1 VTSVAA
7 TERRLVISEKYF
19 QVTADLLA
27 RLRDLRASRPTD
39 DIERAHD
46 AFLLD
51 PGLGP
56 PTYLAADGRILWD
69 DDMWG
74 VEPTRGEAYAAIVVG
89 ARKTGLR
96 DLLKLLPP
104 RPPGTPNCG
113 ECNGGGRFTVG
124 GPSSGEEQPSSLLC
138 PACRG
143 IGWRSAH

>member
-1 VTSVAA
+1 VNAVS
-7 TERRLVISEKYF
+7 ERRLVISEKYF
-19 QVTADLLA
+19 EVPDDLLA
-27 RLRDLRASRPTD
+27 RLQNLRAGRSAD

-51 PGLGP
+51 PGVGP

-104 RPPGTPNCG
+104 RPPSAASCRD
-113 ECNGGGRFTVG
+113 CNGSGRFKVG
-124 GPSSGEEQPSSLLC
+124 GASPGDEQPSSLLC

-143 IGWRSAH
+143 IGWRPAH

>member
-1 VTSVAA
+1 MS
-7 TERRLVISEKYF
+7 LVISEKYF
-19 QVTADLLA
+19 AVPDDLLA
-27 RLRDLRASRPTD
+27 RLQNLRAGRPAD
-39 DIERAHD
+39 DIESAHD

-69 DDMWG
+69 DDQWG
-74 VEPTRGEAYAAIVVG
+74 IEPTRGEAYAAIVVG

-104 RPPGTPNCG
+104 RPPGAPDCR
-113 ECNGGGRFTVG
+113 ECKGTGRFTVG
-124 GPSSGEEQPSSLLC
+124 GPARGEEQPSSLLC

-143 IGWRSAH
+143 IGWRAAH

>member
-1 VTSVAA
+1 M
-7 TERRLVISEKYF
+7 ISDRYF
-19 QVTADLLA
+19 VVPADLLA
-27 RLRDLRASRPTD
+27 RLQDLRASRSPD
-39 DIERAHD
+39 DIERTHD

-74 VEPTRGEAYAAIVVG
+74 IEPTRGEAYAAIVVG

-104 RPPGTPNCG
+104 RPPSATNCPDCKGT
-113 ECNGGGRFTVG
+113 GRFTVG
-124 GPSSGEEQPSSLLC
+124 GATRGEEQPSSLLC
-138 PACRG
+138 SACRG
-143 IGWRSAH
+143 IGWRASH

>member
-1 VTSVAA
+1 VNAIS
-7 TERRLVISEKYF
+7 ERRLVISEKYF
-19 QVTADLLA
+19 EVPADLLA
-27 RLRDLRASRPTD
+27 RLQDLRAGRAAD
-39 DIERAHD
+39 DIERQYD

-56 PTYLAADGRILWD
+56 PTYLAADGRVLWD

-89 ARKTGLR
+89 ARKTGVR

-104 RPPGTPNCG
+104 RPTSAQTCRDCKGS
-113 ECNGGGRFTVG
+113 GRFAVG
-124 GPSSGEEQPSSLLC
+124 GATRGEEQPSSLLC

-143 IGWRSAH
+143 IGWRASH